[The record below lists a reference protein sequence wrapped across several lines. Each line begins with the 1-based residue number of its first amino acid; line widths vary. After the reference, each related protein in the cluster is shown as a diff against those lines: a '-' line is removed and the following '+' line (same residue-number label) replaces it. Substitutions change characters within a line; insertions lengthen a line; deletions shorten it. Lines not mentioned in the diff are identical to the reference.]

1 MTYVSDRL
9 CSIMGIRKRVLSWCP
24 NVCGKP
30 VARSGQFYCSLSC
43 LGQHR
48 FRLKYIAFVD
58 AGGTYGHISSQ
69 FIKKVLRKRLGDR
82 CSRCGWA
89 AIYPVTGKVPVE
101 IEHIDGNWENNRL
114 SNLTLL
120 CPNCHSLTST
130 FRGLNRG
137 AGRPHR
143 IGSRGN
149 PFDPGKALERY
160 RSPGAS

>member
-1 MTYVSDRL
+1 
-9 CSIMGIRKRVLSWCP
+9 MGKRKRILSWCA
-24 NVCGKP
+24 NACGKP
-30 VARSGQFYCSLSC
+30 VARSGQFYCGLACHSR
-43 LGQHR
+43 HR
-48 FRLKYIAFVD
+48 FRLKYSAFVE
-58 AGGTYGHISSQ
+58 AGGIYGHISAQ
-69 FIKKVLRKRLGDR
+69 FLKKVLRKHLGDR

-89 AIYPVTGKVPVE
+89 TVHPITGKVPVE

-143 IGSRGN
+143 IGSRRN

-160 RSPGAS
+160 GSPGAS